1 MIFCVINEQGR
12 ERNVNSALW
21 DAIASKHYTI
31 FRIIFQHAVL
41 RNQNMAGELLCRA
54 AKKNELTVMKDLIK
68 QGLNVNSRDGR
79 NATAIQVAITEG
91 HVEMVWFLVMNG
103 ADVSDCSSII
113 NQMLQK
119 RKIGHLIE
127 FMPGEII
134 LKGRYQ
140 EEKHIGR
147 RYNRP
152 ITPRVTIYRG
162 HPSLRKEKSVTQ
174 ASKVIRLPDS
184 FDQLKTIAGESFDF
198 DAKDATL
205 MTECCAEI
213 DCFEVI
219 RDEDKIF
226 FC

>member
-1 MIFCVINEQGR
+1 MP

-184 FDQLKTIAGESFDF
+184 FDQLKTIAGKLSNFYVNKLLLQVNF
-198 DAKDATL
+198 QISML
-205 MTECCAEI
+205 ISC
-213 DCFEVI
+213 VI
-219 RDEDKIF
+219 VNIV
-226 FC
+226 

>member
-41 RNQNMAGELLCRA
+41 RNQNM
-54 AKKNELTVMKDLIK
+54 
-68 QGLNVNSRDGR
+68 
-79 NATAIQVAITEG
+79 
-91 HVEMVWFLVMNG
+91 